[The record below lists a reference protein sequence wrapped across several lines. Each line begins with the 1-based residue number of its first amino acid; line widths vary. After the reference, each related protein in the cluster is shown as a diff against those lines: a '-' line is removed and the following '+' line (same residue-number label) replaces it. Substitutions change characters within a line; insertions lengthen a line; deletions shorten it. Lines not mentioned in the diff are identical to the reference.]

1 MNARSPVK
9 TLLVLVVVLSVAAT
23 LGAVV
28 ANLAPTPQRG
38 SVEPRTAAHG
48 LTAPRAGA
56 RGPSRPARGSQ
67 GGEVAIAAY
76 VNLYAIA
83 GVLTCLGV
91 LACWG
96 RWQTHHRCPSCG
108 YCPATS
114 TRRPARGATPTARLR
129 VSGPG
134 IYPSPP
140 A

>member
-28 ANLAPTPQRG
+28 ANLAPTPHRG

-67 GGEVAIAAY
+67 GDEVAIAAY

-108 YCPATS
+108 YCPAWC
-114 TRRPARGATPTARLR
+114 RCRE
-129 VSGPG
+129 VSHRHTH
-134 IYPSPP
+134 
-140 A
+140 

>member
-23 LGAVV
+23 FGAVV

-38 SVEPRTAAHG
+38 SVEPR
-48 LTAPRAGA
+48 RGA
-56 RGPSRPARGSQ
+56 RPVPPGSGSQ

-108 YCPATS
+108 YCPAWC
-114 TRRPARGATPTARLR
+114 RCRE
-129 VSGPG
+129 VSHRH
-134 IYPSPP
+134 IH
-140 A
+140 